1 METNENI
8 NIASLIFLK
17 DFQQLKGKYFTRSDP
32 EIHRK
37 LGKLKRHKKQ
47 MYSWIFQQLGNS

>member
-8 NIASLIFLK
+8 NISSLIFLK
-17 DFQQLKGKYFTRSDP
+17 DFQQLKGKDFIRSDP

-37 LGKLKRHKKQ
+37 LGKLKRDKKQ
-47 MYSWIFQQLGNS
+47 IHSWIFQQLANS